1 MGSLIFGQKWIIL
14 RWFSNKRIFVH
25 DSSRTWNARNVRASH
40 LCGRLTYL
48 ASNPLSTKFFV
59 SIIGF
64 FSHFCLQTW
73 PSIQTVFSGRVT
85 QRSAWNG
92 TTLMLVIH
100 LLFRKLVFIF
110 DSRRRFATT
119 VLESITCQCVLIILK
134 GSLCRRPFLLL
145 WRQLT
150 LLVASG
156 VSTTRKSDQ
165 WICLVGQLL
174 DDFGNLEQLGRIN
187 LNVAIFC
194 WLLLDRAFH

>member
-25 DSSRTWNARNVRASH
+25 DSSRTWNSRNVRASH

-59 SIIGF
+59 SIIGLF
-64 FSHFCLQTW
+64 AHFGFQTW

-100 LLFRKLVFIF
+100 LLFR
-110 DSRRRFATT
+110 RRRFATT

-134 GSLCRRPFLLL
+134 GSLRRRPFLLL
-145 WRQLT
+145 WRQLI

-165 WICLVGQLL
+165 WIRLVGQLL
-174 DDFGNLEQLGRIN
+174 DDLGNLEQLGRIN
-187 LNVAIFC
+187 LNVAIFG
-194 WLLLDRAFH
+194 WLLLDRALH